1 MAESGV
7 QLVYGGGEVGLMGA
21 LADAVMERGGS
32 VLGVI
37 PTGLFSRE
45 VKHSGLTELIET
57 NSMHERKQIMADRAD
72 AFVALPGGFGTLEE
86 LAEVTTWS
94 QLGLH
99 SKPIAL
105 LDTNGFWSPLVDF
118 IDGAIAS
125 GFVKQANRDLIT
137 VVGSPDEVL
146 PALRAYDVAYVD
158 KWLDRQ
164 ETAEE

>member
-164 ETAEE
+164 ETA